1 MKVEKASVA
10 TQKIIY
16 PMIFQYKSETSD
28 ILLVNFRKWK
38 SFSESTTK
46 QSIDI
51 KYQLC
56 YNVIELGVANIK

>member
-28 ILLVNFRKWK
+28 ILLVNFRK
-38 SFSESTTK
+38 
-46 QSIDI
+46 
-51 KYQLC
+51 
-56 YNVIELGVANIK
+56 